1 MASAY
6 FQCEPT
12 SLGLREGQ
20 HIRQA
25 QPQLLWG
32 GKEWVKE
39 CGSYDDADSCR
50 RSPEKRGQ
58 NALQAW
64 IGEILLLTWRS
75 LPGARLELNNSFTVS
90 VDFSS

>member
-6 FQCEPT
+6 FQCEST
-12 SLGLREGQ
+12 FLDLREGQ
-20 HIRQA
+20 YIHQA

-39 CGSYDDADSCR
+39 CGSYGDADDCW
-50 RSPEKRGQ
+50 SPEKRGE

-75 LPGARLELNNSFTVS
+75 LSGTRSELGNSFTVS